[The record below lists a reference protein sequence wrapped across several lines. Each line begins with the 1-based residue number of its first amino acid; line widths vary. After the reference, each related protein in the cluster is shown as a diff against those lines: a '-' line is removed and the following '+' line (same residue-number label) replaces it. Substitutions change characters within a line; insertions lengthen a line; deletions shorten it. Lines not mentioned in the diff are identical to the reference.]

1 MSESMRERPPC
12 SIKDGCGKS
21 RVCSEGVLTK
31 TQNRL
36 ISSATANYAP
46 FCETSC
52 RSSKPARSSSE
63 LRDAMPSVNSPG
75 FAKRPVSNGLPVS
88 VMKGTCKTPFS
99 GSSNLKGLKGWN
111 VVAGPA
117 RGVYNSVSDA
127 FPQESAQSYRDF
139 RPASVTKSTHRVSTA
154 ERALLVGVGWKRA
167 PRFPGMPAGEQGR
180 ENLSELVELARSAG
194 ADVAGTVF
202 QLREAADPATLVG
215 RGKLDEIR
223 AEATAHKAPLII
235 FDSNLSPIQQRNIE
249 TATDRRVIDR
259 TQLILDIFA
268 RHARSREG
276 QLQVELAQ
284 LNYLLPR
291 LTGKGTAMSR
301 LGGKSGGGGAGGAGG
316 GAGRI
321 GVRGPGEKKLET
333 DRRRI
338 RDRVRKIEISIDEVR
353 KQRALRREARNAVPL
368 GTIALVGYTNAG
380 KSTLFNALS
389 RAEVLVSS
397 RMFATLDPTIRALR
411 FPSNRRVL
419 VSDTVGFI
427 RDLPKGLLTAFRAT
441 LEEVQEASLILHVS
455 DVSNP
460 HHEELD
466 GEVEKILRELG
477 VDGRPRLPVLN
488 KMDRLTPEERKAV
501 TNGAGKCADTG
512 NAPVL
517 VSALT
522 GDGIEE
528 LLRRMDAEMPTDPL
542 VTLSIRMPLAEGRTL
557 AMIHAL
563 GRVLHSEIDD
573 SHMRLDAEVPA
584 SIAKRLRLKDYSVEE
599 TFPRAVS

>member
-1 MSESMRERPPC
+1 M
-12 SIKDGCGKS
+12 
-21 RVCSEGVLTK
+21 TK
-31 TQNRL
+31 TQH
-36 ISSATANYAP
+36 
-46 FCETSC
+46 
-52 RSSKPARSSSE
+52 
-63 LRDAMPSVNSPG
+63 
-75 FAKRPVSNGLPVS
+75 
-88 VMKGTCKTPFS
+88 
-99 GSSNLKGLKGWN
+99 
-111 VVAGPA
+111 
-117 RGVYNSVSDA
+117 
-127 FPQESAQSYRDF
+127 Q
-139 RPASVTKSTHRVSTA
+139 VSTA

-180 ENLSELVELARSAG
+180 ESLSELVELARSAG
-194 ADVAGTVF
+194 AEVASTVF
-202 QLREAADPATLVG
+202 QLREVADPATLVG

-235 FDSNLSPIQQRNIE
+235 FDSNLSPVQQRNIE

-291 LTGKGTAMSR
+291 LTGKGAAMSR

-316 GAGRI
+316 GTGRI

-338 RDRVRKIEISIDEVR
+338 RDRVRKIEASIDEVR

-397 RMFATLDPTIRALR
+397 KMFATLDPTIRAIRLL
-411 FPSNRRVL
+411 SNRRVL
-419 VSDTVGFI
+419 LSDTVGFI

-441 LEEVQEASLILHVS
+441 LEEVQEAALILHVS

-466 GEVEKILRELG
+466 EDVEKILRELDV
-477 VDGRPRLPVLN
+477 VDRPRLHVLN
-488 KMDRLTPEERKAV
+488 KVDRLSPEDREALESSTARA
-501 TNGAGKCADTG
+501 GAA
-512 NAPVL
+512 APVL
-517 VSALT
+517 VSAMT
-522 GDGIEE
+522 GEGVGE
-528 LLRRMDAEMPTDPL
+528 LLRRMDAAMPVDPL
-542 VTLSIRMPLAEGRTL
+542 VTFSIRLPLAEGRTL

-573 SHMRLDAEVPA
+573 SHMRLDAEVP
-584 SIAKRLRLKDYSVEE
+584 SSVAKRLRLNEYRVSG
-599 TFPRAVS
+599 TFQASPS

>member
-1 MSESMRERPPC
+1 M
-12 SIKDGCGKS
+12 
-21 RVCSEGVLTK
+21 TK
-31 TQNRL
+31 AQHQ
-36 ISSATANYAP
+36 
-46 FCETSC
+46 
-52 RSSKPARSSSE
+52 
-63 LRDAMPSVNSPG
+63 
-75 FAKRPVSNGLPVS
+75 VSN
-88 VMKGTCKTPFS
+88 
-99 GSSNLKGLKGWN
+99 
-111 VVAGPA
+111 
-117 RGVYNSVSDA
+117 
-127 FPQESAQSYRDF
+127 
-139 RPASVTKSTHRVSTA
+139 A

-167 PRFPGMPAGEQGR
+167 PRFPGAPAGEQGR
-180 ENLSELVELARSAG
+180 ESLAELVELARSAG

-235 FDSNLSPIQQRNIE
+235 FDSNLSPVQQRNIE
-249 TATDRRVIDR
+249 AATDRRVIDR

-291 LTGKGTAMSR
+291 LTGKGAAMSR

-338 RDRVRKIEISIDEVR
+338 RDRVRKIQASIDEVR
-353 KQRALRREARNAVPL
+353 KQRSLRREARNAVPL

-389 RAEVLVSS
+389 RADVLVSS
-397 RMFATLDPTIRALR
+397 KMFATLDPTIRAIRL
-411 FPSNRRVL
+411 PSNRRVL
-419 VSDTVGFI
+419 LSDTVGFI

-441 LEEVQEASLILHVS
+441 LEEVQEAALILHVS

-460 HHEELD
+460 HYEELD
-466 GEVEKILRELG
+466 EDVEKILRELD
-477 VDGRPRLPVLN
+477 VADRPRLRVFN
-488 KMDRLTPEERKAV
+488 KIDRLASEERKTLEAGGA
-501 TNGAGKCADTG
+501 NGSG
-512 NAPVL
+512 NSPVL

-522 GDGIEE
+522 GEGINPF
-528 LLRRMDAEMPTDPL
+528 LQRIDAAMPVDPL
-542 VTLSIRMPLAEGRTL
+542 LTFSIRLPLAEGRTL

-563 GRVLHSEIDD
+563 GRVLRSETDD

-584 SIAKRLRLKDYSVEE
+584 SIAKRLRLSKYAVEK
-599 TFPRAVS
+599 TFRSSIS

>member
-1 MSESMRERPPC
+1 
-12 SIKDGCGKS
+12 
-21 RVCSEGVLTK
+21 
-31 TQNRL
+31 
-36 ISSATANYAP
+36 
-46 FCETSC
+46 
-52 RSSKPARSSSE
+52 
-63 LRDAMPSVNSPG
+63 
-75 FAKRPVSNGLPVS
+75 
-88 VMKGTCKTPFS
+88 
-99 GSSNLKGLKGWN
+99 
-111 VVAGPA
+111 
-117 RGVYNSVSDA
+117 
-127 FPQESAQSYRDF
+127 
-139 RPASVTKSTHRVSTA
+139 
-154 ERALLVGVGWKRA
+154 
-167 PRFPGMPAGEQGR
+167 MPAGEQGR
-180 ENLSELVELARSAG
+180 ESLSELAELARSAG
-194 ADVAGTVF
+194 AEIAGTVF
-202 QLREAADPATLVG
+202 QMRDSADPATLVG

-223 AEATAHKAPLII
+223 AEAAAHQVPLII
-235 FDSNLSPIQQRNIE
+235 FDSNLSPVQQRNIE
-249 TATDRRVIDR
+249 AATERRVIDR

-291 LTGKGTAMSR
+291 LTGKGTALSR

-316 GAGRI
+316 GTGRI

-338 RDRVRKIEISIDEVR
+338 RDRVGKIQASIDEVC

-389 RAEVLVSS
+389 RADVLVSS

-411 FPSNRRVL
+411 LPSNRRVL

-441 LEEVQEASLILHVS
+441 LEEVQEAALILHVS

-460 HHEELD
+460 HHDELD
-466 GEVEKILRELG
+466 EEVDKILRELG
-477 VDGRPRLPVLN
+477 VAGRPRLRVLN
-488 KMDRLTPEERKAV
+488 KMDQLTLEERKAIA
-501 TNGAGKCADTG
+501 NGAERTPGAAG
-512 NAPVL
+512 GAPLL

-522 GDGIEE
+522 GEGINE
-528 LLRRMDAEMPTDPL
+528 LLRRMDVEMPTDPV
-542 VTLSIRMPLAEGRTL
+542 VTLSIRLPLAEGRTL

-584 SIAKRLRLKDYSVEE
+584 SIAKRLRLKEYVVEE
-599 TFPRAVS
+599 PFRALSRNIE

>member
-1 MSESMRERPPC
+1 
-12 SIKDGCGKS
+12 
-21 RVCSEGVLTK
+21 VTK
-31 TQNRL
+31 TQH
-36 ISSATANYAP
+36 
-46 FCETSC
+46 
-52 RSSKPARSSSE
+52 
-63 LRDAMPSVNSPG
+63 
-75 FAKRPVSNGLPVS
+75 
-88 VMKGTCKTPFS
+88 
-99 GSSNLKGLKGWN
+99 
-111 VVAGPA
+111 
-117 RGVYNSVSDA
+117 
-127 FPQESAQSYRDF
+127 Q
-139 RPASVTKSTHRVSTA
+139 VSTA

-167 PRFPGMPAGEQGR
+167 PRFPGMPAGERGR
-180 ENLSELVELARSAG
+180 ESLSELVELARSAG
-194 ADVAGTVF
+194 AEVAGTVF
-202 QLREAADPATLVG
+202 QLRQAADPATLVG

-235 FDSNLSPIQQRNIE
+235 FDSNLSPVQQRNIE

-338 RDRVRKIEISIDEVR
+338 RDRARKIEASIDEVR
-353 KQRALRREARNAVPL
+353 KQRAMRREARNAVPL

-389 RAEVLVSS
+389 RAEVVVSS
-397 RMFATLDPTIRALR
+397 KMFATLDPTIRAIRLI
-411 FPSNRRVL
+411 SNRRVL
-419 VSDTVGFI
+419 LSDTVGFI

-441 LEEVQEASLILHVS
+441 LEEVQEAALILHVS

-466 GEVEKILRELG
+466 EDVEKILRELD
-477 VDGRPRLPVLN
+477 VADRPRLRVLN
-488 KMDRLTPEERKAV
+488 KVDRLSHEEHEALEASTAR
-501 TNGAGKCADTG
+501 TG
-512 NAPVL
+512 DGAPVL
-517 VSALT
+517 VSAMT
-522 GDGIEE
+522 GEGIGE
-528 LLRRMDAEMPTDPL
+528 LLRRMDAAMPVDPL
-542 VTLSIRMPLAEGRTL
+542 LTLSIRLPLAEGRTL

-573 SHMRLDAEVPA
+573 SHMRLDAEIPSSV
-584 SIAKRLRLKDYSVEE
+584 AKRLRLNKYSVSG
-599 TFPRAVS
+599 TFRASSS